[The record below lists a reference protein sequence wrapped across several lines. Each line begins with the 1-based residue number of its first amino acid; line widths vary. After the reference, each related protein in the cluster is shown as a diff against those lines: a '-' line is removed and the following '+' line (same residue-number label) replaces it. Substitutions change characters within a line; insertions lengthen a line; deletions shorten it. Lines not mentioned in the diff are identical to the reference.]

1 MKIDFSKLIYC
12 YIIVFIAM
20 AAGGYYNNFGLV
32 NWYDAIEKPEITP
45 PNSVFPIVWTIL
57 YTLIALAFY
66 LAFHLEKSDKKR
78 QRLNSWFLGL
88 MFLHIVWS
96 YAFFYTGYIAM
107 ALIVIIAIDIL
118 SYMILMAFWS
128 VSGVSAC
135 SSFHILFGFYLP
147 LTSTPLL
154 LTSTAISLLLNND
167 FSLAI
172 NRFLH

>member
-45 PNSVFPIVWTIL
+45 PNSVFPTVWTIL
-57 YTLIALAFY
+57 YALIALAFY

-128 VSGVSAC
+128 VSGVSALL
-135 SSFHILFGFYLP
+135 FFPYFIWILFATYLN
-147 LTSTPLL
+147 
-154 LTSTAISLLLNND
+154 AAFINLNGYIIA
-167 FSLAI
+167 LE
-172 NRFLH
+172 